1 MLRVIFTLDYEI
13 HGSGMG
19 SPGSLMVE
27 PTQRMLDQFDR
38 FGARLTV
45 LADAA
50 EILKFRQHAEATGRD
65 DFCYG
70 NIAAQLRRAQT
81 TGHDVQLHLHS
92 SYFNADYTGE
102 LWRMDYSE
110 YDLAGL
116 DQARVSEMIAQ
127 GKGLLEEILRPVQ
140 PDYRCFAF
148 RAANWSM
155 EPSRNIVRA
164 LLENGLTI
172 DTSVFKYGRYDDLVH
187 FDYSHAESELVPWPA
202 SEDDVCRRDPSGK
215 LFEFPIYCER
225 QPIWTFLTPNR
236 VYRVLAERLNP
247 LPQEA
252 ETETAPP
259 LEQAPAPQSPLARL
273 GKSLGML
280 ARRHPWKADFNQ
292 CSGSQLI
299 SCLER
304 AHRRYGH
311 LPGDLPFVLIGHSK
325 TFSRFNERILEPF
338 LRHVRDRPERYAFGT
353 FGDFDLESFR

>member
-19 SPGSLMVE
+19 SPAELMVE

-50 EILKFRQHAEATGRD
+50 EILKFRQHAEQTGQD
-65 DFCYG
+65 DFAYE
-70 NIAAQLRRAQT
+70 NIAAQLRRAQS
-81 TGHDVQLHLHS
+81 TGHDVQLHIHS
-92 SYFNADYTGE
+92 SYFNSTFNGQHWA
-102 LWRMDYSE
+102 MDYSE

-116 DQARVSEMIAQ
+116 ELARVSEMIAQ
-127 GKGLLEEILRPVQ
+127 GKALLEEIVRPAA

-164 LLENGLTI
+164 LLDNGLTI
-172 DTSVFKYGRYDDLVH
+172 DTSVFKYGHYEDLVH
-187 FDYSHAESELVPWPA
+187 FDYSHAHSEMLPWPA
-202 SEDDVCRRDPSGK
+202 AEDDVCLRDPDGE

-247 LPQEA
+247 LPAEA
-252 ETETAPP
+252 EVVPAPAGAPP
-259 LEQAPAPQSPLARL
+259 PAGRLGRL
-273 GKSLGML
+273 GKSAGML
-280 ARRHPWKADFNQ
+280 VAKHPWKADFNQ

-299 SCLER
+299 GSLER
-304 AHRRYGH
+304 AHEKYGH
-311 LPGDLPFVLIGHSK
+311 LPGDQPFVLIGHSK
-325 TFSRFNERILEPF
+325 TFSRFNERVLEPF
-338 LRHVRDRPERYAFGT
+338 LRHVRDRPHKYAFGT

>member
-19 SPGSLMVE
+19 SPSELMVE
-27 PTQRMLDQFDR
+27 PTQRLLDQLDR
-38 FGARLTV
+38 FGGKLTV

-50 EILKFRQHAEATGRD
+50 EMLKFRQHAEATGRD
-65 DFCYG
+65 DFSYE
-70 NIAAQLRRAQT
+70 NIAAQLRRAQA

-92 SYFNADYTGE
+92 SYFNATHDGT

-127 GKGLLEEILRPVQ
+127 GKALLEQILRPVQ

-164 LLENGLTI
+164 LLDNGFTI
-172 DTSVFKYGRYDDLVH
+172 DTSVFKWGRYDDLVH
-187 FDYSHAESELVPWPA
+187 FDYSNAESEMMPWPA
-202 SEDDVCRRDPSGK
+202 SEDDVCRRDPEGR
-215 LFEFPIYCER
+215 LFELPIYCEQ

-247 LPQEA
+247 LPREA
-252 ETETAPP
+252 DAVPTSDR
-259 LEQAPAPQSPLARL
+259 APAPRGRLARL
-273 GKSLGML
+273 GSNLGML

-292 CSGSQLI
+292 CSGRQLI
-299 SCLER
+299 GCLED
-304 AHRRYGH
+304 AGGG
-311 LPGDLPFVLIGHSK
+311 LV
-325 TFSRFNERILEPF
+325 PF
-338 LRHVRDRPERYAFGT
+338 LWCCCHGSKIALIDRINQ
-353 FGDFDLESFR
+353 SV